1 MEQALLDQLQQLP
14 ESVQQQATHY
24 IQHLI
29 AQHAKTTPDQ
39 TASDKTTSDKT
50 TSDKNTS
57 DKTTSDK
64 TTSDKTT
71 SDKTT
76 ISRKDAFGI
85 WKGQVWMAEDFDA
98 PLEDMQEYM

>member
-50 TSDKNTS
+50 ASDKTAS

-64 TTSDKTT
+64 TA

>member
-50 TSDKNTS
+50 AS
-57 DKTTSDK
+57 DKTASDK
-64 TTSDKTT
+64 TA

>member
-50 TSDKNTS
+50 T
-57 DKTTSDK
+57 
-64 TTSDKTT
+64 
-71 SDKTT
+71 

-98 PLEDMQEYM
+98 TLEDMQEYM